1 MEGGMD
7 FVYSDLG
14 GTWLECVKCHARSPL
29 ANDADH
35 ALQLY
40 SERNDHI
47 DCERCT
53 ELDRE
58 LEETQDALDKATK
71 ELKKLK
77 KELKK

>member
-1 MEGGMD
+1 MD

-40 SERNDHI
+40 SERNDSVG
-47 DCERCT
+47 CEGCN

>member
-40 SERNDHI
+40 KERNDSV
-47 DCERCT
+47 DCPRCH
-53 ELDRE
+53 EHLSD
-58 LEETQDALDKATK
+58 LEDMQDDLDKAKK